1 MLNLA
6 PFSVDRRKNKL
17 ESRSLIVLNSGKTK
31 IMAMIIGFLVTALV
45 TAVSLLI
52 ISRLPLGIEIDSTEK
67 AIWAGVILGL
77 LNGLVKP
84 VLFVLTL
91 PITILTLGIF
101 TLFLNAFIFGITA
114 KLVEGFRLNWGIWS
128 ALLGAIALGIINS
141 ILNSILLRIFP
152 TFG

>member
-1 MLNLA
+1 
-6 PFSVDRRKNKL
+6 
-17 ESRSLIVLNSGKTK
+17 
-31 IMAMIIGFLVTALV
+31 MIIGFLVTALV